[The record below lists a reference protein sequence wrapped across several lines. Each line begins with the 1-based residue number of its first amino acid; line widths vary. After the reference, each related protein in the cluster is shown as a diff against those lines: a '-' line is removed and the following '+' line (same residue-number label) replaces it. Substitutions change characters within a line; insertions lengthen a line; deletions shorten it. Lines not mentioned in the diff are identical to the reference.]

1 MEYSKAFISA
11 YQIVEYLVCEHN
23 YQIMRVA
30 KEKHEIWLANP
41 KHKQHPVIHVI
52 YEKDD
57 DASWDSYVHPVFMM
71 LYSLIQKQGEPLEL
85 STIDNHMDHVAPLK
99 QVFVHKDGVSDVS
112 ILKLFPKLNRVL
124 HDVEDLQNEFVHIS
138 GHIESVQL
146 KNQKKLLKSTLK
158 KIYPYL
164 TLFLVFVCCSF
175 TIISFL
181 LGIYLNSSLAG
192 WILSGCYYKMN
203 VVANHEYFRLFTSM
217 FVQGDLLLFPVS
229 IYALYSVGKICE
241 PIFKKYQF
249 FLIFI
254 ISGLVGNVFMLVGE
268 VNAVGFGAGAA
279 IFGLTGSY
287 FAWVLEGKRYEAP
300 FIQKILLRF
309 LALDLLVCLLPGL
322 SVFSHIGGGVTG
334 FLLGILF
341 SRKKEWH
348 YIRLQTCFAL
358 LIFTSGLVYTTYQTK
373 RVEPL
378 EKNVDKQVIETFK
391 EYGYMDYAETLKKA
405 YNKQYK
411 LQ

>member
-57 DASWDSYVHPVFMM
+57 DSSWDSYVHPVFMM
-71 LYSLIQKQGEPLEL
+71 LYSLIQKQWEPLEL
-85 STIDNHMDHVAPLK
+85 STIEDTIDHAVPLK
-99 QVFVHKDGVSDVS
+99 QIFVHKDGVSDVY
-112 ILKLFPKLNRVL
+112 ILKLFPKLNIVL

-138 GHIESVQL
+138 GHIESAQL
-146 KNQKKLLKSTLK
+146 KNQKKFLKSTLK
-158 KIYPYL
+158 KLYPYL
-164 TLFLVFVCCSF
+164 TFFLVSLCSVY
-175 TIISFL
+175 TMISFL
-181 LGIYLNSSLAG
+181 FGLQLNSYLGG

-203 VVANHEYFRLFTSM
+203 IVACHEYFRLFTSM
-217 FVQGDLLLFPVS
+217 FIQGDLLLFPVS
-229 IYALYSVGKICE
+229 MYSLYSIGKICE

-268 VNAVGFGAGAA
+268 ANVVGFGAGAS
-279 IFGLTGSY
+279 IFGLTGAY
-287 FAWVLEGKRYEAP
+287 FAWVLEGKRYEAS
-300 FIQKILLRF
+300 FIKKNILLF
-309 LALDLLVCLLPGL
+309 LVLDFFVCLLPGL
-322 SVFSHIGGGVTG
+322 SVFSHIGGGITG
-334 FLLGILF
+334 FLLGVLF
-341 SRKKEWH
+341 SRKKDWH
-348 YIRLQTCFAL
+348 FIRLQTCFAL
-358 LIFTSGLVYTTYQTK
+358 LIFTAGLVYTSYKTQS
-373 RVEPL
+373 VEPL
-378 EKNVDKQVIETFK
+378 EKNVDKQMIETFK
-391 EYGYMDYAETLKKA
+391 EHGYIDYAEKLNKA